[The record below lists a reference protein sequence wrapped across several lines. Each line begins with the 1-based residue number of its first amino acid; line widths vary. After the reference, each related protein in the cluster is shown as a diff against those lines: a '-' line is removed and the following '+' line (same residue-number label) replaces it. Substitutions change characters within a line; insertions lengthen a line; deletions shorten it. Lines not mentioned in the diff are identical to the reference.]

1 MKTIYFTVGE
11 PYKTLILQGKK
22 TVEGRLCKGKFS
34 QLQVGDFLQFQ
45 DTGECLEIIA
55 LTHYPSFKAMLENEG
70 LKLPGI
76 AEIDRGREVYYEF
89 YTPEGEKAFGV
100 LAISIR
106 LKTT

>member
-1 MKTIYFTVGE
+1 
-11 PYKTLILQGKK
+11 
-22 TVEGRLCKGKFS
+22 
-34 QLQVGDFLQFQ
+34 
-45 DTGECLEIIA
+45 
-55 LTHYPSFKAMLENEG
+55 MLENEG
-70 LKLPGI
+70 LKHTLPGI